1 MGSFISV
8 VALTAGVQGVL
19 VSREPALRKLPPWAQ
34 CLFALGLMRVTRP
47 MWTSLVLMLQGFRAS
62 TDLIARYGNGKPCW
76 AVVTGASSGIG
87 EAFATE
93 LAARGLNVALIA
105 RRKDRLE
112 QRAQAIRNEY
122 GVQTAVLEAD
132 LSETFLTDSA
142 CLKLRG
148 DIESATGGDI
158 GVLICA
164 AGNSDLA
171 RHFTDKNLARNREL
185 LHLNCL
191 GTMGTIQMLM
201 PSLINR
207 QSRSAIVTL
216 GALTAQ
222 APLACFA
229 TSTANK
235 SYIRGLSR
243 CIAAEYADQ
252 LDVVC
257 AHPLAVQSEIL
268 KTASPGSLTS
278 EAYAKCILKRLGVPR
293 LLESYGDWKHDLA
306 AGMLTSMPVTW
317 QLAFGLTFLERNSAY
332 LGRPV
337 NQDAIK
343 NKLQRGGSI

>member
-1 MGSFISV
+1 MGAFVSL
-8 VALTAGVQGVL
+8 VALTASAHGAL
-19 VSREPALRKLPPWAQ
+19 VSREPALQKLPPWAQ
-34 CLFALGLMRVTRP
+34 VLLALGLMRVIRP
-47 MWTSLVLMLQGFRAS
+47 LLTSLVVMQQELRAP
-62 TDLIARYGNGKPCW
+62 TDLIARYGGGKPCW

-87 EAFATE
+87 AAFATE
-93 LAARGLNVALIA
+93 LAARGFHVTLIA
-105 RRKDRLE
+105 RRKDQLE
-112 QRAQAIRNEY
+112 ERAVAIRNEY
-122 GVQTAVLEAD
+122 GVQAAVLEAD

-148 DIESATGGDI
+148 DIEAATGGDVGI
-158 GVLICA
+158 LVCA

-171 RHFTDKNLARNREL
+171 RHFTDKSLARNREL

-191 GTMGTIQMLM
+191 GTVGMIQMLM
-201 PSLINR
+201 PSLIHR

-235 SYIRGLSR
+235 SYIRGFSR

-268 KTASPGSLTS
+268 KTASPGSITS
-278 EAYAKCILKRLGVPR
+278 EAYAKGILKRLGLPG
-293 LLESYGDWKHDLA
+293 LIESYGDWKHELV
-306 AGMLTSMPVTW
+306 AGMFTSMPVTW
-317 QLAFGLTFLERNSAY
+317 QQAFGLTFLERNSAY